1 MVITSSI
8 AAIVAGRKDKNDFN
22 DKDFSDEKN
31 SPPYEKSKLLAE

>member
-8 AAIVAGRKDKNDFN
+8 AAVFTGRKDKNDFD